1 MAKKDYDK
9 TLRRLTQILG
19 KLSYD
24 ERPNTKEL
32 ADEFG
37 VTMRTIQKDIKDN
50 LSEFPIIKDSSGRF
64 MFQEGFSLNRT
75 VLDSE
80 EMMFL
85 KIALSQFDDV
95 SNIDRIKQRIFQKLV
110 NKSFYNPYF
119 IKQDDIEDL
128 NVDSPFVE
136 RLERYIK
143 NQKILQTVLPNR
155 TTEVEAYKIANYD
168 GFWYFFAKDLSDNR
182 VKSFRLSEIL
192 EVKPTGN
199 YYKTSQKDIEEILY
213 KTHSAFYVF

>member
-119 IKQDDIEDL
+119 IKQDDIE
-128 NVDSPFVE
+128 
-136 RLERYIK
+136 I
-143 NQKILQTVLPNR
+143 
-155 TTEVEAYKIANYD
+155 
-168 GFWYFFAKDLSDNR
+168 
-182 VKSFRLSEIL
+182 
-192 EVKPTGN
+192 
-199 YYKTSQKDIEEILY
+199 
-213 KTHSAFYVF
+213 